1 MTAYP
6 QDIRHLLYEDAV
18 GHVVGLDEVQLLD
31 PIPTERVASMRALL
45 GGADLHLAYQ
55 AVLVLTAWG
64 DPVGLGKLEEFVDA
78 RVDEKMEFAPHRI
91 SDYDNV
97 YDELA
102 EAVYLFGLSSV
113 DSRDDR
119 LRILGKLLA
128 LYGPCFFES
137 KLKRALLRLDL
148 PALAPDL
155 PALAPD
161 VRALAPDVRA
171 ALERA
176 LGLGRVHL
184 ASQLLPPLAR
194 WVGEAVRPLL
204 AQIVAAPREARAPD
218 PLSNV
223 AEALGYLPG
232 SESRR
237 RLERYAL
244 LPNPAVS
251 DEARRALMR
260 LAAPR

>member
-6 QDIRHLLYEDAV
+6 QDIRHLLYEDAG

-45 GGADLHLAYQ
+45 GGADLYLAYQ

-119 LRILGKLLA
+119 LRVFGKLLA

-148 PALAPDL
+148 P
-155 PALAPD
+155 
-161 VRALAPDVRA
+161 ALAPDVRA

-194 WVGEAVRPLL
+194 WVGGAVRPLL

-251 DEARRALMR
+251 DEARRALIR

>member
-45 GGADLHLAYQ
+45 GGADLYLAYQ

-119 LRILGKLLA
+119 LRVPGKLLA

-148 PALAPDL
+148 PALASDG
-155 PALAPD
+155 
-161 VRALAPDVRA
+161 RA

-251 DEARRALMR
+251 DEAHRALMR

>member
-45 GGADLHLAYQ
+45 GGADLYLAYQ

-119 LRILGKLLA
+119 LRVLGKLLA

-148 PALAPDL
+148 PALASDG
-155 PALAPD
+155 
-161 VRALAPDVRA
+161 RA

-251 DEARRALMR
+251 DEAHRALMR